1 MEVDQTEYQKVAV
14 AADYIKSRMPFKPK
28 VGIILGT
35 GHGEWA
41 AHYPVEL
48 ELQTH
53 EVPNMVTP
61 KVVSHQGR
69 IVFTTINGIDV
80 ALLAGR
86 VHYYEGYEMN
96 EVIRGV
102 RILHEIG
109 CTHLVITNAAGGLNT
124 SYQNG
129 EIVLITDHIN
139 LMNASPLRG
148 PNEAKWGPRFPD
160 MSNAYDRNWIAYT
173 QDQAK
178 RLNLQIKTGIYAGNT
193 GPNLETPA
201 EYAYLHRIGADLV
214 GMSAVPE
221 VIAARHLGMTLLA
234 VSVVSN
240 MCYPPEII
248 KETSV
253 EDVIR
258 VVNENAKKAGV
269 LIEASLPFCMT

>member
-1 MEVDQTEYQKVAV
+1 MDTPKTEFQKVAE
-14 AADYIKSRMPFKPK
+14 AADFIKARMPFKPK

-41 AHYPVEL
+41 KHYPVAM
-48 ELQTH
+48 ELQTS

-61 KVVSHQGR
+61 QVVSHQSR
-69 IVFTTINGIDV
+69 IVFTKINGVEV
-80 ALLAGR
+80 AMFTGR

-102 RILHEIG
+102 RILHDIG
-109 CTHLVITNAAGGLNT
+109 CTHLVVTNAAGGLNPD
-124 SYQNG
+124 YQNG
-129 EIVLITDHIN
+129 EIVLITDQIN

-160 MSNAYDRNWIAYT
+160 MSNAYDRDWIAYALH
-173 QDQAK
+173 QANN
-178 RLNLQIKTGIYAGNT
+178 LNLQIKTGVYAGNT

-201 EYAYLHRIGADLV
+201 EYAYLHGIGADLV
-214 GMSAVPE
+214 GVSAVPE

-240 MCYPPEII
+240 MCYPPDII